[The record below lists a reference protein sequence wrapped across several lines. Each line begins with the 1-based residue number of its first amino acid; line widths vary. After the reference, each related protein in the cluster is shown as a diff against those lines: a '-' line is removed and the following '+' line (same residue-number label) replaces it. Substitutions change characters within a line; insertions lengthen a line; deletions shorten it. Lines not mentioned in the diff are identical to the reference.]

1 MKRVKTAK
9 GRILDM
15 GALAA
20 KHETVRAVSNLNMNA
35 RGDIIDSRNQVKISR
50 ENISKEYYK
59 NNVPGSD
66 ETEVSIKE
74 EVVTKTTTSKTENVN
89 PDEPIEVSR
98 RSRERADGTQYV
110 EIEYDDG
117 SIAEYSVDENGEII
131 K

>member
-9 GRILDM
+9 GKILDM

-20 KHETVRAVSNLNMNA
+20 KHETTRAVSNLNMNA

-50 ENISKEYYK
+50 EDISKEYYK

-66 ETEVSIKE
+66 EKEVSIKE
-74 EVVTKTTTSKTENVN
+74 EVVTKTTETKTETVS

-98 RSRERADGTQYV
+98 TSRERADGTQYV

-117 SIAEYSVDENGEII
+117 SMAEYDVDENGEII